1 VGEATKRPRAIR
13 QTINEAAGIAQ
24 TILDLQG
31 GDMTAYWIAHV
42 TVLDPAKYKG
52 YMDIAPQAFNK
63 FGAVFLARGGASEVL
78 EGESFE
84 RHVVIQ
90 FKDMQTALDCYHSP
104 EYQAAKQKRDGHCRA
119 QITIVEGLDA

>member
-1 VGEATKRPRAIR
+1 
-13 QTINEAAGIAQ
+13 
-24 TILDLQG
+24 
-31 GDMTAYWIAHV
+31 MTAYWIAHV

-90 FKDMQTALDCYHSP
+90 FKDMRTALDCYHSP

-119 QITIVEGLDA
+119 QITLVEGLDVR

>member
-1 VGEATKRPRAIR
+1 
-13 QTINEAAGIAQ
+13 
-24 TILDLQG
+24 
-31 GDMTAYWIAHV
+31 MTAYWIAHV

-90 FKDMQTALDCYHSP
+90 FKDMQTALDCYHSR

-119 QITIVEGLDA
+119 QITIVEGLDG